1 MSKLNDAF
9 MESYKHLDKIC
20 REIFNSDKG
29 ITTYIDT
36 MQEINDGNRK
46 LPFWDDVLR
55 KLKNYRYIRNMYV
68 HDVDTSQYDICT
80 KEDIVWLDKFYN
92 SIMETTDPL
101 AEYRRMKKAEKRSA
115 SMKKKPITQID
126 AEEYNL
132 EKKKATHTETETD
145 SSIEMILSFIIISV
159 IITLVILFLLLYI

>member
-1 MSKLNDAF
+1 
-9 MESYKHLDKIC
+9 
-20 REIFNSDKG
+20 
-29 ITTYIDT
+29 
-36 MQEINDGNRK
+36 
-46 LPFWDDVLR
+46 
-55 KLKNYRYIRNMYV
+55 
-68 HDVDTSQYDICT
+68 
-80 KEDIVWLDKFYN
+80 
-92 SIMETTDPL
+92 
-101 AEYRRMKKAEKRSA
+101 MKKAEKRSA